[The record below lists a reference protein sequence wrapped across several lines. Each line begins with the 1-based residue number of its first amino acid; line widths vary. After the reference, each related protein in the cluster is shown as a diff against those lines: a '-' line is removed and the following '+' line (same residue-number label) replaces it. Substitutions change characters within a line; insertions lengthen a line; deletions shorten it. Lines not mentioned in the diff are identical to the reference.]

1 MRNIMLDI
9 ETLGS
14 VITQIGALYFNENG
28 EIGDKFL
35 VNVNIDSC
43 LKKGLEIQ
51 YKNLKFWLEKT
62 NLITWTKNTIPISTA
77 LARLTEFCNKNK
89 KARVWSHYY
98 DVMILELA
106 SYKVGVRIP
115 FHYKRWRDLRTAVD
129 LAGLKRE
136 EKKKEDP
143 KTHNAL
149 DDCIYQVGYLV
160 KVLGILVNK
169 RIEIEKKEPVK
180 KR

>member
-1 MRNIMLDI
+1 MNNIMLDI
-9 ETLGS
+9 ETLGT
-14 VITQIGALYFNENG
+14 VITQIGAVYFSDNG

-35 VNVNIDSC
+35 VNVNIQSC
-43 LKKGLEIQ
+43 LKYGLEIQ
-51 YKNLKFWLEKT
+51 YKNLKFWLERA
-62 NLITWTKNTIPISTA
+62 NLITWMKNTIPISTA

-106 SYKVGVRIP
+106 CYKIGRKLP

-136 EKKKEDP
+136 KKKENE
-143 KTHNAL
+143 KNHNAL
-149 DDCIYQVGYLV
+149 DDCIYQVNYLT
-160 KVLGILVNK
+160 KALRLLVD
-169 RIEIEKKEPVK
+169 KENMV
-180 KR
+180 